1 MNKLLLWKSSIGA
14 LGLAAGSTGHHFVSL
29 VCLIL
34 LLVPIYKSLQLQFDN
49 LFSIGLMVF
58 LWISI
63 SVSIY
68 LFGQFVTPLP
78 HILIRAIVFVL
89 LVFGNYPKDVAAVNT
104 CSILKQTTT
113 LIFGCLLLNQFLHV
127 SINRLITFLGFGY
140 DNYAHLLTF
149 RTILINRQTIF
160 GLSESHQIL
169 NLLGS
174 SPIGTHS
181 AFALI
186 AETIGINGSDVSQS
200 LQFFA
205 AVTLLMPVFA
215 VLVSV
220 LILIRGNPSI
230 RRRVIG
236 SLLIL
241 TVILWSYIS
250 HMWFSGYFT
259 SNFATILMLVG
270 IGVALS
276 SRRSQARLFLLA
288 LLCGIMFV
296 VYPMYSAL
304 LLTIV
309 FLVFFIHYSET
320 IESFKKLP
328 RRHLLCSCLLLMY
341 MGFLDTVALFGA
353 LSYLPNAG
361 FLSLGGIAP
370 LPVGTTMFVFGI
382 TSLLLIQSNTNRSL
396 ATALIAQT
404 LVAIAVG
411 GMVYAHYMLNVPG
424 ELWLIPYYPTKLATT
439 VLLVVL
445 VLLIDHVIVRTEFS
459 NNHLVVSI
467 QQIFLLTVGIGS
479 LVLSSYNS
487 WPFSQ
492 GYMGTTSGVIKSMR
506 ANTDE
511 VVDGDL
517 IIDWKEASKLSDKP
531 VLILSATQESE
542 LNTRWVNSML
552 FNWSQTTWDR
562 WRAAR
567 TQIDLEEYRE
577 ASSIV
582 LDQFL
587 LITNQNE
594 IINSLIKENP
604 SLKLCTSL
612 FTITSSCDIFEYGQ

>member
-1 MNKLLLWKSSIGA
+1 MNKMLFWKLSVGT
-14 LGLAAGSTGHHFVSL
+14 LGLVAGSTGHHFASL
-29 VCLIL
+29 VCLVI
-34 LLVPIYKSLQLQFDN
+34 LLVPIHKSLESRFDN

-58 LWISI
+58 LWIGI

-78 HILIRAIVFVL
+78 HIIIRATVFSL
-89 LVFGNYPKDVAAVNT
+89 LVFGNYPKDVAVANT
-104 CSILKQTTT
+104 YFNFKQTAP
-113 LIFGCLLLNQFLHV
+113 LIFGCLLIDQFLHV

-220 LILIRGNPSI
+220 LILIRGNSSI

-236 SLLIL
+236 TLLIL
-241 TVILWSYIS
+241 SVILWSYIS

-259 SNFATILMLVG
+259 SNFATILMLVS

-304 LLTIV
+304 LLTI
-309 FLVFFIHYSET
+309 FILVFFVHYSET
-320 IESFKKLP
+320 IESFMKLS
-328 RRHLLCSCLLLMY
+328 RRHLLCSCLLLVY

-382 TSLLLIQSNTNRSL
+382 TSLLLIQSNSNTNTNTKRSL
-396 ATALIAQT
+396 TTALIAQT
-404 LVAIAVG
+404 LVIIAVG
-411 GMVYAHYMLNVPG
+411 GMVYAHYTLNVPG
-424 ELWLIPYYPTKLATT
+424 ELWLIPYYPTKLATS

-459 NNHLVVSI
+459 NVHLVISI
-467 QQIFLLTVGIGS
+467 QQIFLLIIAIGS

-506 ANTDE
+506 ADTDE
-511 VVDGDL
+511 VVDRK
-517 IIDWKEASKLSDKP
+517 IH
-531 VLILSATQESE
+531 Q
-542 LNTRWVNSML
+542 LNYAHL
-552 FNWSQTTWDR
+552 
-562 WRAAR
+562 
-567 TQIDLEEYRE
+567 
-577 ASSIV
+577 
-582 LDQFL
+582 
-587 LITNQNE
+587 
-594 IINSLIKENP
+594 
-604 SLKLCTSL
+604 
-612 FTITSSCDIFEYGQ
+612 